1 MADPAFDYVVSL
13 RSVFVKTNRGGGAEC
28 FEVNILR
35 LNFHEINNCLKDML

>member
-1 MADPAFDYVVSL
+1 MIGHKGATTQS
-13 RSVFVKTNRGGGAEC
+13 GGGGWSV

>member
-1 MADPAFDYVVSL
+1 MIGHKGATTQSPGG
-13 RSVFVKTNRGGGAEC
+13 RSV

>member
-1 MADPAFDYVVSL
+1 MIGHKGATTQSPGGGG
-13 RSVFVKTNRGGGAEC
+13 RSV

>member
-1 MADPAFDYVVSL
+1 MIGHKGPTTQSPGA
-13 RSVFVKTNRGGGAEC
+13 GGGGWSV

>member
-1 MADPAFDYVVSL
+1 MIGHKGATTQSPGGWGW
-13 RSVFVKTNRGGGAEC
+13 SV